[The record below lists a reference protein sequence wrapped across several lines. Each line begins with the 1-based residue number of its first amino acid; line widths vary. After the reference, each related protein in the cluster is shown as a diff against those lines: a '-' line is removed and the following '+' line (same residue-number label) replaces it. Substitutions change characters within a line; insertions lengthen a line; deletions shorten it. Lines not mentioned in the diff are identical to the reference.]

1 MARWLISCGCTLLAA
16 VLGYGLYLS
25 LASGGDGLSPANLS
39 SLVLTLGMLLSIGAA
54 LVQNPR
60 QRTLRQWLTRGG
72 SGLVIA
78 FLGYGLYSSASALLQ
93 QPEPANAISALGM
106 LGMLLVLGGTTV
118 QRART

>member
-1 MARWLISCGCTLLAA
+1 MATWLISCGCTLLAA

-39 SLVLTLGMLLSIGAA
+39 SLVLMLGMLLSIGAA

-93 QPEPANAISALGM
+93 QPDPANAISALGM